1 MSNISNRY
9 KLTWKNPVSGWH
21 DAGIQRNHS
30 MKMENTRSG
39 LWRFTAACAA
49 AIIAV
54 ASAHAAEEAVQQDC
68 RVIEDDAQR
77 LACYDSQ
84 ALPPKAAEA
93 PLPADPANTPQ
104 PAESVA
110 APPQVE
116 TAEPEVVP
124 QAAQPEEAPVEQT
137 VPAAAAPAATEA
149 PARLDDEVGKESLGR
164 DKQDEVFVHGTV
176 VKCIEDATGKYLF
189 YFDNGQIWKQK
200 DNTIIRWKECAF
212 DVTISKDF
220 FGYKMIPAGE
230 TRKVRIGRVR

>member
-1 MSNISNRY
+1 M
-9 KLTWKNPVSGWH
+9 KNDQTP
-21 DAGIQRNHS
+21 
-30 MKMENTRSG
+30 MG
-39 LWRFTAACAA
+39 LLR
-49 AIIAV
+49 V
-54 ASAHAAEEAVQQDC
+54 EAVCMAMLGIVATVFAADANAQQDC

-104 PAESVA
+104 PAEPVA
-110 APPQVE
+110 APPQIE